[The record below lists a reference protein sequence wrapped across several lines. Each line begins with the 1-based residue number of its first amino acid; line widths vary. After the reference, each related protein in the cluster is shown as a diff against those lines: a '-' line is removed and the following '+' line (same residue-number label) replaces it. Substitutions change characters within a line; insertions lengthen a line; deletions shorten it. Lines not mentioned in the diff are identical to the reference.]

1 MGSLSGFR
9 YPVAVGFLNGQ
20 ATDMITLQDDLAYP
34 ILDAA
39 SSVREGEH
47 GEKILDYQQ
56 VVELVEERDFTDSE
70 TEGMTDRDETG
81 SEETL
86 KVSIRPYDPRP

>member
-1 MGSLSGFR
+1 M
-9 YPVAVGFLNGQ
+9 
-20 ATDMITLQDDLAYP
+20 
-34 ILDAA
+34 
-39 SSVREGEH
+39 
-47 GEKILDYQQ
+47 
-56 VVELVEERDFTDSE
+56 VELVEERDFTDSE